1 MTPKLNPRWE
11 HGTSRGGLADT
22 REGFSE
28 EVSLEGAGE
37 EEKEPAR
44 QWGCQLCGGG
54 REDQDRHSRPAYTGW
69 GWLGVERPEE
79 GCPG

>member
-1 MTPKLNPRWE
+1 MWKPQ
-11 HGTSRGGLADT
+11 GVA